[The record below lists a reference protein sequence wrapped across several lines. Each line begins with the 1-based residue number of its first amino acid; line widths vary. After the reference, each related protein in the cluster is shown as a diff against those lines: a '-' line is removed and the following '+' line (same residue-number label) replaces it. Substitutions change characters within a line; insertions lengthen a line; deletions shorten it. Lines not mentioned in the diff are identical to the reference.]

1 MTSKPLFN
9 HLTANKKCIENI
21 SNRLKYT
28 CLCKPIIKG
37 GFWLVEA
44 IKRGDELFAKRVL
57 LLLKQYRHDIYT
69 NRLKYLAFLA
79 C

>member
-1 MTSKPLFN
+1 
-9 HLTANKKCIENI
+9 
-21 SNRLKYT
+21 
-28 CLCKPIIKG
+28 
-37 GFWLVEA
+37 VEA
-44 IKRGDELFAKRVL
+44 IKQGDELFTKRVF